1 MVKVNIDN
9 ETNAMSTNS
18 LTPHI
23 SRAFDKDLENI
34 RTRVLEMGGLVEQQL
49 INALKALVDAEIE
62 IAEEVIETEYRI
74 NSMEVSIDEDCTK
87 ILAKRQPAAG
97 DLRLVMAVGK
107 TITDLERVG
116 DEAQKIAK
124 MAVELSGK
132 HGPKSYYIGINSMG
146 NHVRNMLRG
155 SLDAF
160 ARMDSRAAVE
170 VAAKEPESDDQ
181 YAALLRQMITYMI
194 EDPRSITS
202 VIDAIWCARALERI
216 GDHARN
222 ICEYVIYFVEGKD
235 VRHTSL
241 EEMAR
246 EVQAEGDE

>member
-1 MVKVNIDN
+1 
-9 ETNAMSTNS
+9 MSTNS

-49 INALKALVDAEIE
+49 VNGLKALIDSDIELAEG
-62 IAEEVIETEYRI
+62 VIEAEYRV
-74 NSMEVSIDEDCTK
+74 NTMEVSIDEDCTK
-87 ILAKRQPAAG
+87 ILARRQPAAG

-124 MAVELSGK
+124 MAIDLAHK
-132 HGPKSYYIGINSMG
+132 QGPKSYYIGINSMG
-146 NHVRNMLRG
+146 NHVHKMLRG

-160 ARMDSRAAVE
+160 ARMDSRAALD
-170 VAAKEPESDDQ
+170 VAGHEPESDDQ

-235 VRHTSL
+235 VRHISL

-246 EVQAEGDE
+246 EVNSEAKT

>member
-1 MVKVNIDN
+1 M
-9 ETNAMSTNS
+9 ATNS
-18 LTPHI
+18 MAPHI

-49 INALKALVDAEIE
+49 INALKALVDAEVE
-62 IAEEVIETEYRI
+62 IAEEVIETEYRV

-107 TITDLERVG
+107 TSTDLERVG

-124 MAVELSGK
+124 MAIDLSAK

-146 NHVRNMLRG
+146 THVRKMLRG
-155 SLDAF
+155 ALDAF
-160 ARMDSRAAVE
+160 ARMDSRAALE
-170 VAAKEPESDDQ
+170 VANREPESDDQ

-235 VRHTSL
+235 VRHISL
-241 EEMAR
+241 EQIAR
-246 EVQAEGDE
+246 EIGTEPEQDSP